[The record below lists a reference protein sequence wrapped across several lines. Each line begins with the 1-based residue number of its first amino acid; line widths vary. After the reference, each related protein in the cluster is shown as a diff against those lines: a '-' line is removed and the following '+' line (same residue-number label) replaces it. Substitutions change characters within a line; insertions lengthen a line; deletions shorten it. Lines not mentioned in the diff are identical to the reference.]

1 MAKFKRRV
9 IATLRLKYK
18 LLLVVASA
26 FNIHIQTDIV
36 KIKML
41 YCVSCIVKFG
51 KCFIKE
57 ESQISVF
64 SQCALT

>member
-51 KCFIKE
+51 KCFM
-57 ESQISVF
+57 S
-64 SQCALT
+64 